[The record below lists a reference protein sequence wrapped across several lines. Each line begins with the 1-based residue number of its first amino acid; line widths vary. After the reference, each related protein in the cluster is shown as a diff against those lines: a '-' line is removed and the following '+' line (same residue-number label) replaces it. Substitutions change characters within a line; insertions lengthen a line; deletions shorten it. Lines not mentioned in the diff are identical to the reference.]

1 MKEIEISL
9 ESEKRIKTT
18 FEKGKEIKIE
28 FSIKNKTKER
38 VEAELKYE
46 LNPVL
51 KKNSELDE
59 YEEKIVVESE
69 ETRKIE
75 FNLKSTVAYRQISKS
90 CDMPFF
96 LGKLT
101 VSTNNHSEHTRN
113 PTILIGRTYD
123 KWEETCCEFFNEL
136 GLQVFPMGGSDRPD
150 AVIDISG
157 LTTRPNN
164 ITTYS
169 QGEDEKMLMET
180 TINEYDGPKL
190 QEDVANFE
198 PHTTKVVSIN
208 AIGQIIVADY
218 FAPNIAET
226 YMEVQA
232 ANDHIITLIDKENL
246 EYLISKYEKDSDN
259 SKVVSVLRSSQI
271 VDEGLIDTIFAESK

>member
-101 VSTNNHSEHTRN
+101 VSTNNHSEHITS
-113 PTILIGRTYD
+113 PTIRIGRTYD
-123 KWEETCCEFFNEL
+123 KWEETCCEYTTLSTWAL
-136 GLQVFPMGGSDRPD
+136 GPQTARPFD
-150 AVIDISG
+150 LLRV
-157 LTTRPNN
+157 LT
-164 ITTYS
+164 
-169 QGEDEKMLMET
+169 
-180 TINEYDGPKL
+180 
-190 QEDVANFE
+190 
-198 PHTTKVVSIN
+198 
-208 AIGQIIVADY
+208 
-218 FAPNIAET
+218 
-226 YMEVQA
+226 
-232 ANDHIITLIDKENL
+232 
-246 EYLISKYEKDSDN
+246 
-259 SKVVSVLRSSQI
+259 
-271 VDEGLIDTIFAESK
+271 